1 MKPKIQEIIIV
12 EGRDD
17 ISAVKAAVD
26 AEVIQVNGFAI
37 RKKGNIDKIKT
48 AYEKKGI
55 ILLTDPDYA
64 GNDIRNFLQKHFPK
78 AKNAYISRKEGRK
91 GDDIGVENASPE
103 AIIKALQLAKCT
115 LDTSQEEEFSIHFLY
130 ELDLVGHPLSKQFRE
145 IFTSILGIG
154 YSNGKQLLAK
164 LNRYGISKEEILVAH
179 RQTKEEYERTNP
191 TSSFGE

>member
-17 ISAVKAAVD
+17 ISAVKGAVD

-37 RKKGNIDKIKT
+37 RKKGNIDKIKK
-48 AYEKKGI
+48 AYENKGI

-64 GNDIRNFLQKHFPK
+64 GNDIRNFLQRNFPQ
-78 AKNAYISRKEGRK
+78 AKNAYISREEGTK
-91 GDDIGVENASPE
+91 GSDIGVENASPE

-115 LDTSQEEEFSIHFLY
+115 VENPSNEEFSIHFLY
-130 ELDLVGHPLSKQFRE
+130 TLNLVGHPLSKLYRE

-154 YSNGKQLLAK
+154 YSNGKQLLSK
-164 LNRYGISKEEILVAH
+164 LNRYGISRDEILITH
-179 RQTKEEYERTNP
+179 QRMREEYEKKNP
-191 TSSFGE
+191 RHSLGE